1 MKICFIGSV
10 KFSYE
15 ILKELIL
22 KKENVVGVITKQES
36 KFNSDYA
43 DLSILCKQNNIP
55 YIFVKDVN
63 DLNVINWIKKLN
75 PDVIFCFGWSNLI
88 KKEILSIPHI
98 GVIGYHPTKLPQN
111 RGRHPLIWTLVLGL
125 DKSASTFFFMDEGAD
140 SGDILSQKEFN
151 ILYNDDAMS
160 LYNKI
165 IKIAKQQIE
174 EFLPLLKSGNFI
186 KIKQDHLKAN
196 YWRKRNKK
204 DGEIV
209 FRMDSKAIYNLVR
222 ALTKPYVGA
231 HLIYKEEEIK
241 VWKVIEEKCLIKN
254 IEPGK
259 IIEVKDNTILV
270 KCYDNA
276 IRIIEHEFKHLPK
289 VGEYL

>member
-186 KIKQDHLKAN
+186 KIKQDHSKAN